1 MRKFISLTFFGI
13 AMGFVEAA
21 VVVYLREIIYP
32 EGFCFPLKEIPSN
45 LLFVETAR
53 EVATIIMLIAIALL
67 AGRTLDEK
75 ISYFLYSFGIWDIF
89 YYIWLKVT
97 LNWPPSLLTKDILF
111 LIPGPWVGPILAPII
126 ISLTVITFAL
136 VIIYLKSRGY
146 ILKPDKIDWLLIFF
160 SGLIIFVSF
169 ILDSPQ
175 MIACKMPSSYRW
187 ELFIMGEL
195 LGLFSFMKL
204 CLKRQKVERN
214 KNQCRL

>member
-111 LIPGPWVGPILAPII
+111 LIPL
-126 ISLTVITFAL
+126 LTVL
-136 VIIYLKSRGY
+136 
-146 ILKPDKIDWLLIFF
+146 
-160 SGLIIFVSF
+160 FV
-169 ILDSPQ
+169 
-175 MIACKMPSSYRW
+175 
-187 ELFIMGEL
+187 
-195 LGLFSFMKL
+195 
-204 CLKRQKVERN
+204 
-214 KNQCRL
+214 